1 MIVELHLDAG
11 PVRRWHLRTIERIA
25 SLPGLTLRVSRADRG
40 PATSLP
46 DTLFRLEK
54 LVYGVPEG
62 HPAEVV
68 DDASL
73 PGPDGSAIPADVVMD
88 ITGRWPAGD
97 VPVVR
102 LCCNGAPPDVGAV
115 DAVLAGVVPVLTLD
129 LAVDGTQKRIAGWR
143 VAVEEPYVAMRGV
156 GTVFGRAVQLLVQ
169 VAADLAAGADLRH
182 TCAYVTDLGPGDP
195 SRRLAPASF
204 AAGMF
209 AQRVAAKIRQ
219 HLRLAPRWSTGLRR
233 LPAGADGQ
241 LPQLSGAT
249 FHRLPDD
256 GRRFYAD
263 PFLWRRDGRD
273 FLFVEEFPFA
283 TERGVLS
290 VAEIG
295 ADGRPSRPRVVLEA
309 DCHLSFPFLL
319 EHDGVV
325 YLVPESSRRRAVE
338 LWRSVSFPDRWERAA
353 VLVDDVDVVDATVVR
368 RADAWYL
375 LASPRQEWTS
385 SWDALAIWTAPH
397 LEGPWQPVPGNPVM
411 VDVASARSA
420 GTPFLWGDR
429 LVRPVQDCVGR
440 YGAGLGFAVV
450 DRLDAGGFAQT
461 MVGALRPARPL
472 SGLHTYN
479 RSSVLETVDVFGP
492 RHSGRFTVRERDG

>member
-1 MIVELHLDAG
+1 MIVQLHLDAG

-25 SLPGLTLRVSRADRG
+25 SLPGVTLRVSRADRG

-46 DTLFRLEK
+46 DTLLRLEK
-54 LVYGVPEG
+54 IVYGVPEG

-68 DDASL
+68 DDVSL
-73 PGPDGSAIPADVVMD
+73 PVPDGSAVPPDVVID

-102 LCCNGAPPDVGAV
+102 LCCNDAPPDVGAV

-143 VAVEEPYVAMRGV
+143 VAVEEPDVAVRGV

-169 VAADLAAGADLRH
+169 AAADLAAGADLRH
-182 TCAYVTDLGPGDP
+182 ARAYVTDLGPGDP
-195 SRRLAPASF
+195 ARRPAPASF

-233 LPAGADGQ
+233 LPAGTDGR
-241 LPQLSGAT
+241 LPQLCGAT
-249 FHRLPDD
+249 FDRLPDD
-256 GRRFYAD
+256 GLRFYAD

-290 VAEIG
+290 VAEVG

-319 EHDGVV
+319 EHEGVV
-325 YLVPESSRRRAVE
+325 YLVPESARRRAVE
-338 LWRSVSFPDRWERAA
+338 LWRAVSFPDRWERAA

-368 RADAWYL
+368 RADGWYL

-411 VDVASARSA
+411 VDVASARPA
-420 GTPFLWGDR
+420 GTPFAWGER

-461 MVGALRPARPL
+461 VVGALRPARPL

-479 RSSVLETVDVFGP
+479 RSSGLETVDVFGP
-492 RHSGRFTVRERDG
+492 RDGGRFTVQERDG